1 METPF
6 IWIPCTESSG
16 CEDTCRVQNIDE
28 KRAVEQVCEWLA
40 ARFPDMALATVR
52 FEVEQAHSRFDG
64 CPVRHYVPVLVE
76 RSARV
81 GHNVSLRRQ
90 HGCLE
95 LTKT

>member
-40 ARFPDMALATVR
+40 ARFPNMALATVR

-76 RSARV
+76 RSARDRLV
-81 GHNVSLRRQ
+81 TMSASAVNTVASS
-90 HGCLE
+90 
-95 LTKT
+95 